1 MFVHI
6 QKKILKKSGIRK
18 VVPEREN
25 KQKHTVSRWE
35 ERGADKENWPI
46 FLNKTLTSLDLVYF
60 GYKTNLDVNL
70 GYKNISVFFFVT
82 GYIFKKNYKGPS
94 TYTR

>member
-35 ERGADKENWPI
+35 ERGADKEN
-46 FLNKTLTSLDLVYF
+46 
-60 GYKTNLDVNL
+60 
-70 GYKNISVFFFVT
+70 
-82 GYIFKKNYKGPS
+82 
-94 TYTR
+94 